1 MRVVRIFRFF
11 RYLNW
16 LTIKKTFSCA
26 FKQRLTGLSA
36 EIAYNTMLGLFPGI
50 LAILTAIGMFEGS
63 VQSSL
68 GDLAIRLQ
76 EIVPEQVWTLLSTFV
91 EEIKLERGSSW
102 LSLSFV
108 AAIWVFSGALSATM
122 NALDQIYQ
130 VPTSQKRV
138 FWKAKIVSLVLTIG
152 TILLLIIASF
162 LVLLGDFMIELAINL
177 NWHSLLSTVW
187 QILSGPVILAIV
199 ATALA
204 LIYQFSRLPA
214 DPQRPLKKA
223 RSISLVIFIAI
234 ILLSVIDYFLA
245 FINDLEIQQT
255 MASLL
260 STIWQLLSWP
270 VALAIVATAFACIY
284 RFGPSIW
291 IRGTPILPGAILA
304 AIFWAIVS
312 ALFRLYVSNF
322 GNYNK
327 VYGAVGA
334 VIVLMLW
341 LYISSLVMLLG
352 YQLNVT
358 VGEAMQKNQQRLEN
372 F

>member
-1 MRVVRIFRFF
+1 
-11 RYLNW
+11 
-16 LTIKKTFSCA
+16 
-26 FKQRLTGLSA
+26 
-36 EIAYNTMLGLFPGI
+36 
-50 LAILTAIGMFEGS
+50 
-63 VQSSL
+63 
-68 GDLAIRLQ
+68 
-76 EIVPEQVWTLLSTFV
+76 
-91 EEIKLERGSSW
+91 
-102 LSLSFV
+102 
-108 AAIWVFSGALSATM
+108 M
-122 NALDQIYQ
+122 NALDHIYQ
-130 VPTSQKRV
+130 VPNSKKRA

-199 ATALA
+199 AIALA

-214 DPQRPLKKA
+214 NPQRPLKKA
-223 RSISLVIFIAI
+223 SSISLVIIIAI
-234 ILLSVIDYFLA
+234 ILLLVIDYFLA
-245 FINDLEIQQT
+245 FINNLEIQQT

-260 STIWQLLSWP
+260 TTIWQLLSWP